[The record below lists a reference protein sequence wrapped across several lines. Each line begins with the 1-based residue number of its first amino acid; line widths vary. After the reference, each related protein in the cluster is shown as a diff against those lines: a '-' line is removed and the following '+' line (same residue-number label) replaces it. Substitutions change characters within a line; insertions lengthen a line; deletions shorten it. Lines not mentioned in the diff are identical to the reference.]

1 MGRKAEED
9 RIIKIQKGVFDP
21 ENGTLAETMRDAAES
36 SSPRVLIV
44 ADSNVVQRTRNLG
57 VRIGR
62 YFKDHDIQIAIAPSI
77 VGGGEKIKSDDFATV
92 FSVVSAIAESKIGR
106 NDIIL
111 AIGGGSVL
119 DVALYAASQMRG
131 GINCIIVPT
140 TVSAMMDYS
149 FAESAKINYRSVK
162 DALRV
167 KSRTAAVFIDTSFFE
182 TVLEGV
188 WRGGIGEIVR
198 YASVND
204 AKLMKKI
211 AASAESL
218 KNRDNELMSQIVGE
232 AIESR
237 KKRGG
242 TNFGLWS
249 ALRLQAMSNYKL
261 PHGYAVP
268 MGITI
273 DCAYAVSTGVLPE
286 KDQRFICETL
296 DAAGTL
302 EGFAHSRHLIRQT
315 ENILYGLDAW
325 ALSSDGP
332 IAVPSG
338 IGRHALIEKPDRSV
352 YEKVLTD
359 LIEATE

>member
-1 MGRKAEED
+1 MGKKAED
-9 RIIKIQKGVFDP
+9 SYIKIQKDVFDS
-21 ENGTLAETMRDAAES
+21 ENDALAKTMREVAKS

-44 ADSNVVQRTRNLG
+44 ADLNVVQRTQQLG
-57 VRIGR
+57 VKIGK
-62 YFKDHDIQIAIAPSI
+62 YFNEHGIQIAGAPAI
-77 VGGGEKIKSDDFATV
+77 IGGGEKIKSDDHATF
-92 FSVVSAIAESKIGR
+92 FSVVSAIAESKIGI

-111 AIGGGSVL
+111 AIGGGAVL
-119 DVALYAASQMRG
+119 DVVLYAAAQMRG
-131 GINCIIVPT
+131 GINCIIIPT
-140 TVSAMMDYS
+140 TPASMVDYTFS
-149 FAESAKINYRSVK
+149 TIAKINYKSVK
-162 DALRV
+162 DALRIN
-167 KSRTAAVFIDTSFFE
+167 SRIASVLIDTSFIE

-198 YASVND
+198 FASVND

-211 AASAESL
+211 AANAEAL
-218 KNRDNELMSQIVGE
+218 KNRDCELMAKLIEETV
-232 AIESR
+232 ESR
-237 KKRGG
+237 KKKGG
-242 TNFGLWS
+242 TNLGLWS

-273 DCAYAVSTGVLPE
+273 DCAYAVSTGVLSE

-296 DAAGTL
+296 DATGTL
-302 EGFAHSRHLIRQT
+302 EGFIHSKHLIRQT

-325 ALSSDGP
+325 ALSSTES
-332 IAVPSG
+332 ITIPSG
-338 IGRHALIEKPDRSV
+338 IGKHILLEQPDKTI